1 MNTSLFSRIKVY
13 SIGASNENHGPA
25 IPSNI
30 DDLFAKRTSVIVC
43 ERTGADYRMHLP
55 YSGDGVGNIAKDW
68 NPGFMYSGTMVS
80 YITRDIKYDVMRQ
93 RNLLGSHRTVKG
105 AVIISGHGGNNFLGH
120 ADILNHLSK
129 HADIPVIYIPPL
141 DGIYADHP
149 LGRLIPSHADDS
161 EHSIAL
167 YMGVLNQKGLEEI
180 TELARKDVY
189 EVIKKWPELMGLAG
203 YVLPSGGERYNKLRE
218 LAPGLI
224 EMANK
229 FLERKSIIVD
239 RSCGEELFNK
249 NVDVTVRKIIGF
261 AEKI

>member
-1 MNTSLFSRIKVY
+1 MNISLFSRIKVY
-13 SIGASNENHGPA
+13 SIGAGNENHGPA

-55 YSGDGVGNIAKDW
+55 YSGDRVGDIAKDW
-68 NPGFMYSGTMVS
+68 NPRYMEIEEVIR
-80 YITRDIKYDVMRQ
+80 YIKRDIRSDKIRQ
-93 RNLLGSHRTVKG
+93 KKLLGAKSFSA
-105 AVIISGHGGNNFLGH
+105 AVIISGHGGNNFLG
-120 ADILNHLSK
+120 DKNIIKEISEYLG
-129 HADIPVIYIPPL
+129 IPVIYLPPL
-141 DGIYADHP
+141 DGAYADHP

-167 YMGVLNQKGLEEI
+167 YMGVLNQKGLKEI

-218 LAPGLI
+218 VAPGLI
-224 EMANK
+224 DMANK
-229 FLERKSIIVD
+229 FLERKCIIVD